1 MSEVLIRQWG
11 PGTYAVYLEL
21 GDRYPTFV
29 GIEATTEM
37 AHAHAQ
43 SVIADPVECS
53 KRRWYETTS
62 DGESGRSERVFGGEW
77 SEHSDGPEC
86 LNTPARL
93 APETAGATP

>member
-29 GIEATTEM
+29 GIEPTTEM

-53 KRRWYETTS
+53 KRRWCETTS
-62 DGESGRSERVFGGEW
+62 DGESGQSERVFGGEW
-77 SEHSDGPEC
+77 SEQRDGPR
-86 LNTPARL
+86 NSTTPARL
-93 APETAGATP
+93 APEPPGATQ